1 GPEMNA
7 DLAVKVG
14 RALGTFVSGGAVA
27 LARDP
32 RLSGPML
39 ARAAASGLMSAGCD
53 VIDLGLVPTPCAQY
67 FVAKSGQ
74 VKGAIVV
81 TASHDPREFNGLKA
95 IDSRGMEMRRE
106 DEEAIESIF
115 FESRFHVAPWSEVGS
130 IRADDAAIHRYTE
143 GVLSKVDGDAIR
155 KRAPSVVV
163 DPGNGAG
170 CVMTP
175 YLLRSLGCRVLS
187 LNAQPDGAFPG
198 RLPEPTP
205 DHLGDLIRVVREVH
219 ADIGIAHDGDADRAT
234 FVDDQGAFVVGD
246 KSLALL
252 ARSAVKSRGGT
263 VVTPVSTSTV
273 VEDVVRAAGGTV
285 VRTRVGSPIVARTMF
300 ETGAVFGGEE
310 NGGAIFP
317 EHQFCRDGAMSAAK
331 MLELLAHE
339 GQALSALVAALP
351 LYHIKKSNVSVPVE
365 RREAVLASI
374 VELAKGRK
382 VDTTDGVKILEKDGA
397 VLVRPSGTEPIF
409 RVYAE
414 ARTPARADGLADEG
428 RVRRGS
434 ERAEGAERGHA
445 SVGPRRD
452 GLSVRD
458 QDRPPGED
466 ADLAREGV
474 GARDGQG
481 GQEDDPADDF
491 REGRRRDEG
500 QDRDAHQ
507 REPVREHVR
516 RPSFPSDSLLDAQR
530 FLQGEAVPRREEAR
544 EQEEQEEE
552 QPRHVAEDPDD
563 HADDERGDAPI
574 PCEHVLAVGEGAQ
587 DARQEDADEHGGDEI
602 QGHRRG
608 QKRVPVK

>member
-1 GPEMNA
+1 MVVRRRHVVELPDRAAAPPRGEPREDRAGLRCRGGHPAASRVRERGLLRGRPVGPRCGRRQVAWRRPGDDRERDPPRRRERGRQGGHRLVDPRGGLRDRRRRGRPRQHRRGRRAGLPSCQDRSRAGDGVTRLFGTNGIRGVIGPEMNA

-14 RALGTFVSGGAVA
+14 RAIGTFVSGGAVA

-81 TASHDPREFNGLKA
+81 TASHNPREFNGLKA

-219 ADIGIAHDGDADRAT
+219 ADIGLAHD
-234 FVDDQGAFVVGD
+234 
-246 KSLALL
+246 
-252 ARSAVKSRGGT
+252 
-263 VVTPVSTSTV
+263 
-273 VEDVVRAAGGTV
+273 
-285 VRTRVGSPIVARTMF
+285 
-300 ETGAVFGGEE
+300 
-310 NGGAIFP
+310 
-317 EHQFCRDGAMSAAK
+317 
-331 MLELLAHE
+331 

-351 LYHIKKSNVSVPVE
+351 LYHIKKSNVSVRVD

-414 ARTPARADGLADEG
+414 ARTPARADALADEG
-428 RVRRGS
+428 VALVKKALGS
-434 ERAEGAERGHA
+434 R
-445 SVGPRRD
+445 
-452 GLSVRD
+452 
-458 QDRPPGED
+458 
-466 ADLAREGV
+466 
-474 GARDGQG
+474 
-481 GQEDDPADDF
+481 
-491 REGRRRDEG
+491 
-500 QDRDAHQ
+500 
-507 REPVREHVR
+507 
-516 RPSFPSDSLLDAQR
+516 
-530 FLQGEAVPRREEAR
+530 
-544 EQEEQEEE
+544 
-552 QPRHVAEDPDD
+552 
-563 HADDERGDAPI
+563 
-574 PCEHVLAVGEGAQ
+574 
-587 DARQEDADEHGGDEI
+587 
-602 QGHRRG
+602 
-608 QKRVPVK
+608 

>member
-1 GPEMNA
+1 MVVRRRHVVELPERAAPPPGGEPREDRAGLRCRGRHPAASRVRERGLLRGRPVGPRCGPRQVGSRPPGDDRDRDAPRRRERGRQGGHRLLDPRGGLRDRRRRGRPRQHRRGRRAGLPSCQDRSRAGDGVTRLFGTNGIRGVIGPEMNA

-14 RALGTFVSGGAVA
+14 RAIGTFVSGGAVA

-39 ARAAASGLMSAGCD
+39 ARAAASGLMA
-53 VIDLGLVPTPCAQY
+53 
-67 FVAKSGQ
+67 
-74 VKGAIVV
+74 
-81 TASHDPREFNGLKA
+81 
-95 IDSRGMEMRRE
+95 
-106 DEEAIESIF
+106 
-115 FESRFHVAPWSEVGS
+115 
-130 IRADDAAIHRYTE
+130 
-143 GVLSKVDGDAIR
+143 
-155 KRAPSVVV
+155 
-163 DPGNGAG
+163 AG

-205 DHLGDLIRVVREVH
+205 DHLGDLIRVVREMH

-331 MLELLAHE
+331 MLEILAHE

-351 LYHIKKSNVSVPVE
+351 QYHIKKSNVSVPVE

-414 ARTPARADGLADEG
+414 ARTPARADALADEG
-428 RVRRGS
+428 V
-434 ERAEGAERGHA
+434 ALVKKA
-445 SVGPRRD
+445 
-452 GLSVRD
+452 L
-458 QDRPPGED
+458 
-466 ADLAREGV
+466 
-474 GARDGQG
+474 G
-481 GQEDDPADDF
+481 G
-491 REGRRRDEG
+491 R
-500 QDRDAHQ
+500 
-507 REPVREHVR
+507 
-516 RPSFPSDSLLDAQR
+516 
-530 FLQGEAVPRREEAR
+530 
-544 EQEEQEEE
+544 
-552 QPRHVAEDPDD
+552 
-563 HADDERGDAPI
+563 
-574 PCEHVLAVGEGAQ
+574 
-587 DARQEDADEHGGDEI
+587 
-602 QGHRRG
+602 
-608 QKRVPVK
+608 